1 MNKKIT
7 VNGFTFSVV
16 PTIAD
21 NNCYR
26 LEYDNVVVIDDSACE
41 DFYGDINEV
50 VTKENGN
57 IDVKELSW
65 KQIIALLNMWNTND
79 AKRENASFTEM
90 VRRCYKP
97 RTWNENANIIYLHKD
112 NLRTTIVPHACYY
125 LDDAEENIIFDL
137 LKKQLSKDDKKEK

>member
-1 MNKKIT
+1 MEN
-7 VNGFTFSVV
+7 
-16 PTIAD
+16 
-21 NNCYR
+21 Y
-26 LEYDNVVVIDDSACE
+26 LEK
-41 DFYGDINEV
+41 

-97 RTWNENANIIYLHKD
+97 RTWHENANIVYLHEGNMK
-112 NLRTTIVPHACYY
+112 TTFLPHACKD
-125 LDDAEENIIFDL
+125 LREDEEDFIFQL
-137 LKKQLSKDDKKEK
+137 LKKKLSE

>member
-1 MNKKIT
+1 MEN
-7 VNGFTFSVV
+7 
-16 PTIAD
+16 
-21 NNCYR
+21 Y
-26 LEYDNVVVIDDSACE
+26 LEK
-41 DFYGDINEV
+41 